1 MTRAVIGKIGEKAYL
16 DLVEESMKLVKPT
29 REFLLD
35 IITYYEGKV

>member
-1 MTRAVIGKIGEKAYL
+1 
-16 DLVEESMKLVKPT
+16 VEESMKLVKPT